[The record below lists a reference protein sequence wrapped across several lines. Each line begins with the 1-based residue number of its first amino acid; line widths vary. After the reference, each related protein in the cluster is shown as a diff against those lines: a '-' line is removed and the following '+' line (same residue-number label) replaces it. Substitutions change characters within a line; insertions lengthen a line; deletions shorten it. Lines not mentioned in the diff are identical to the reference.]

1 MSNSKSNRIFSLTQR
16 EVQESKNSL
25 IWTPLAIAVAL
36 VLIMLVSVLLANRLS
51 VVGGTMMNVL
61 LEEGA
66 VSGANITIDINDMEL
81 HGGGKKSTQYTIEH
95 SEEPVNEEDW
105 DFEKEWN
112 FEPGNEEELQGKL
125 QDELDERAEN
135 LNPILNI
142 VHIFMLIVLFM
153 VSITYL
159 LSSLYTDRK
168 DRSILFWRSMPV
180 SEWEE
185 VLSKLGVALVV
196 APAIFIVASMLIQL
210 AYVLIAMLLVWRMD
224 MDPMALILDNIEFGA
239 LLFNQLAG
247 WLLTAA
253 LIAPLYAWLLLASA
267 AAKRSP
273 FFLAIAPVVAIIVV
287 EKVFLGT
294 EVIGTAIDNHIPHYT
309 DNAGSVGFYLH
320 GPDWSSINYF
330 SMFLGLVF
338 AAAALTGTV
347 YLRRY
352 RFEI

>member
-1 MSNSKSNRIFSLTQR
+1 MSNSKPNRIFSLLQR

-25 IWTPLAIAVAL
+25 VWTPLGIAVGL
-36 VLIMLVSVLLANRLS
+36 ILIMLVSVLLANRLS
-51 VVGGTMMNVL
+51 VFGGTMMNVL

-81 HGGGKKSTQYTIEH
+81 NAGGKKSTQYTIEH
-95 SEEPVNEEDW
+95 GEEPVNEEDW
-105 DFEKEWN
+105 DFSKEWN
-112 FEPGNEEELQGKL
+112 FDPGHGEELQGKL
-125 QDELDERAEN
+125 QEELDERAEN

-142 VHIFMLIVLFM
+142 VHNFMLIVLFM

-159 LSSLYTDRK
+159 LASLYSDRK

-185 VLSKLGVALVV
+185 VLSKLGIALVV
-196 APAIFIVASMLIQL
+196 APAIFMAASVLIQL

-224 MDPMALILDNIEFGA
+224 MDPFGLILQNIEFGA

-247 WLLTAA
+247 WLLTAF
-253 LIAPLYAWLLLASA
+253 LIVPLYAWLLLASA

-273 FFLAIAPVVAIIVV
+273 FFLAIAPVIVLVVV
-287 EKVFLGT
+287 EKVFLGS
-294 EVIGTAIDNHIPHYT
+294 EFIGTAIDNHIPHYT
-309 DNAGSVGFYLH
+309 DNAGSVGFYLY
-320 GPDWSSINYF
+320 GPDWSSINYI

-338 AAAALTGTV
+338 AAAALTGAV